1 MEEFIL
7 CLLCSIERVIRMID
21 RSGYRSNVGIILLN
35 SKNEVF
41 WGKRIKQDS
50 WQFPQGGIKPGESPE
65 QAMYRELTE
74 EIGLHPYHVEIIGR
88 TRDWLRYDVPDQW
101 IRRDWRGNYKG
112 QKQIWYLLRL
122 LGRDCDVSLRT
133 SVRPEFDAWRWNQY
147 WVELESVVEFKRQVY
162 KQALTELARLLN
174 RPPFGRNGYS
184 RTAQPDKE
192 QIAAPTKQGE

>member
-1 MEEFIL
+1 MN
-7 CLLCSIERVIRMID
+7 RMID
-21 RSGYRSNVGIILLN
+21 RNGYRSNVGIILLN

-41 WGKRIKQDS
+41 WGKRVKQDS

-74 EIGLHPYHVEIIGR
+74 EVGLHPWHVEIVGR
-88 TRDWLRYDVPDQW
+88 TRDWLRYEVPDQW

-122 LGRDCDVSLRT
+122 LGRDCDVSLRA

-147 WVELESVVEFKRQVY
+147 WVELNSVVEFKRQVY
-162 KQALTELARLLN
+162 RQALTELARLLN
-174 RPPFGRNGYS
+174 RPPLPRCGDDYGWSGYGN
-184 RTAQPDKE
+184 QE
-192 QIAAPTKQGE
+192 QLATRPVKRSE